1 VKPEQMD
8 EMMFFLDDLQKSGQI
23 NMFGAPRVLESWFDL
38 SKEDA
43 KKVWTEWT
51 QRKEDR
57 E

>member
-1 VKPEQMD
+1 MKPEQMD